1 VKAYTDYP
9 IPAFGDTPGQEA
21 PVRACEVLAY
31 DGDKLVTIEVAGVR
45 CQVKAGYVY
54 QREGRLGEVP
64 TLSRRM
70 LHGLPRG

>member
-9 IPAFGDTPGQEA
+9 ITELSDAPGALA
-21 PVRACEVLAY
+21 PVRACQVLAY

-54 QREGRLGEVP
+54 QTEGRLGDVP
-64 TLSRRM
+64 PLTRRM
-70 LHGLPRG
+70 LHGLPRS